1 MRGKAA
7 EERKVLMKNNVI
19 NNGSDRIGNINNVG
33 SLFIRYVNSELLK
46 FGMRS
51 SYMHMMQP
59 LMESESLTQL
69 QLVELTGLK
78 APTISITLR
87 NMERE
92 GIVARVKNDSDRR
105 ETHVSLTDKG
115 KDMYGKI
122 LETLGKAEEIML
134 KGVSDKELKAARAAA
149 DKMIANLLSE
159 IGEEID

>member
-1 MRGKAA
+1 
-7 EERKVLMKNNVI
+7 MKNSVI

-33 SLFIRYVNSELLK
+33 SLFLRYVSSELLK
-46 FGMRS
+46 VGMRS

-59 LMESESLTQL
+59 LMDSESLTQL

-115 KDMYGKI
+115 KDMYEKI

-134 KGVSDKELKAARAAA
+134 KGISDKELKAARVAA
-149 DKMIANLLSE
+149 DKMSANLLSE
-159 IGEEID
+159 RGEEID

>member
-1 MRGKAA
+1 
-7 EERKVLMKNNVI
+7 MKNSVI

-33 SLFIRYVNSELLK
+33 SLFLRYVSSELLK
-46 FGMRS
+46 VGMRS

-59 LMESESLTQL
+59 LMDSESLTQL

-78 APTISITLR
+78 APTIS
-87 NMERE
+87 MERE

-115 KDMYGKI
+115 KDMYEKI

-134 KGVSDKELKAARAAA
+134 KGISDKELKAARVAA
-149 DKMIANLLSE
+149 DKMSANLLSE
-159 IGEEID
+159 LGEEID

>member
-1 MRGKAA
+1 
-7 EERKVLMKNNVI
+7 MKNSVMS
-19 NNGSDRIGNINNVG
+19 NGGDKVGSINNVG
-33 SLFIRYVNSELLK
+33 SLFIRYVNSELLQI
-46 FGMRS
+46 GMRS

-59 LMESESLTQL
+59 LMDNESLTQL

-115 KDMYGKI
+115 RDMYKKI
-122 LETLGKAEEIML
+122 LETLGRAEEIML
-134 KGVSDKELKAARAAA
+134 KGVSDKELKAARATA
-149 DKMIANLLSE
+149 DKMSANLLSE
-159 IGEEID
+159 LGEEID

>member
-1 MRGKAA
+1 
-7 EERKVLMKNNVI
+7 MKNSVI

-33 SLFIRYVNSELLK
+33 SLFLRYVSSELLK
-46 FGMRS
+46 VGMRS

-59 LMESESLTQL
+59 LMDSESLTQL

-92 GIVARVKNDSDRR
+92 VIVARVKNDSDRR

-115 KDMYGKI
+115 KDMYEKI

-134 KGVSDKELKAARAAA
+134 KGISDKELKAARVAA
-149 DKMIANLLSE
+149 DKMSANLLSE
-159 IGEEID
+159 LGEEID

>member
-1 MRGKAA
+1 
-7 EERKVLMKNNVI
+7 MKNSVI

-33 SLFIRYVNSELLK
+33 SLFLRYVSSELLK
-46 FGMRS
+46 VGMRS

-59 LMESESLTQL
+59 LMDSESLTQL

-115 KDMYGKI
+115 KDMYEKI

-134 KGVSDKELKAARAAA
+134 KGISDKELKAARVVA
-149 DKMIANLLSE
+149 DKMSANLLSE
-159 IGEEID
+159 LGEEID

>member
-1 MRGKAA
+1 
-7 EERKVLMKNNVI
+7 MKNSVI

-33 SLFIRYVNSELLK
+33 SLFLRYVSSELLK
-46 FGMRS
+46 VGMRS

-59 LMESESLTQL
+59 LMDSESLTQL

-92 GIVARVKNDSDRR
+92 GIEARVKNDSDRR

-115 KDMYGKI
+115 KDMYEKI

-134 KGVSDKELKAARAAA
+134 KGISDKELKAARVAA
-149 DKMIANLLSE
+149 DKMSANLLSE
-159 IGEEID
+159 RGEEID

>member
-1 MRGKAA
+1 
-7 EERKVLMKNNVI
+7 MKNSVI

-33 SLFIRYVNSELLK
+33 SLFLRYVSSELLK
-46 FGMRS
+46 VGMRS

-59 LMESESLTQL
+59 LMDSESLTQL

-115 KDMYGKI
+115 KDMYEKI

-134 KGVSDKELKAARAAA
+134 KGISDKELKAARVAA
-149 DKMIANLLSE
+149 DKMSANLLSE
-159 IGEEID
+159 LGEEID

>member
-115 KDMYGKI
+115 NDMYFKI

-149 DKMIANLLSE
+149 DKMSANLLSE
-159 IGEEID
+159 MGEEID

>member
-33 SLFIRYVNSELLK
+33 SLFNSELLK

-149 DKMIANLLSE
+149 DKMSANLLSE
-159 IGEEID
+159 MGEEID

>member
-1 MRGKAA
+1 
-7 EERKVLMKNNVI
+7 MKNSVI
-19 NNGSDRIGNINNVG
+19 NNGGEGIASINSVG
-33 SLFIRYVNSELLK
+33 SLFTRYVNTELLK
-46 FGMRS
+46 IGMRS

-59 LMESESLTQL
+59 LMDSESLTQL

-115 KDMYGKI
+115 RDMYAKI
-122 LETLGKAEEIML
+122 LETIEKAEEIMM
-134 KGVSDKELKAARAAA
+134 KGVSEKELKAARAAA
-149 DKMIANLLSE
+149 DKMSANLLAE
-159 IGEEID
+159 LGEEVD

>member
-19 NNGSDRIGNINNVG
+19 NNGSDRIGNINHVG

-149 DKMIANLLSE
+149 DKMSANLLSE
-159 IGEEID
+159 MGEEID

>member
-134 KGVSDKELKAARAAA
+134 QGVSDKELKAARAAA
-149 DKMIANLLSE
+149 DKMSATLLSE
-159 IGEEID
+159 MGEEID